1 METPWVGA
9 INPRAVQCGA
19 GCGRGGDMEVTEVR
33 IHLRNEA
40 RLKAFAT
47 VTFDGAFAVHN
58 MKVVKGN
65 NGLIVCMP
73 SRKIKDGTYKD
84 IAHPINNKFRSRLE
98 GIILK
103 AYKEETAKSGIGTPA
118 LENHPPEAD
127 AGMPRADRV
136 AH

>member
-1 METPWVGA
+1 
-9 INPRAVQCGA
+9 
-19 GCGRGGDMEVTEVR
+19 MEVTEIR

-47 VTFDGAFAVHN
+47 VTFDGAFVVHN
-58 MKVVKGN
+58 MKVVNGN

-84 IAHPINNKFRSRLE
+84 IAHPIDNEFRSKLE

-103 AYKEETAKSGIGTPA
+103 AYKEETEKSGTSVDEIRQPA
-118 LENHPPEAD
+118 
-127 AGMPRADRV
+127 AGAPRVDGAV
-136 AH
+136 